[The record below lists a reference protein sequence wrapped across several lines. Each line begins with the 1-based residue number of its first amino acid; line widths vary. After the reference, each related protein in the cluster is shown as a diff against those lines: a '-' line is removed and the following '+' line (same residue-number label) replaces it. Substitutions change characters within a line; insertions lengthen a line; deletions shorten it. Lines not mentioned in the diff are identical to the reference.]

1 MKRVLYFIAVSLI
14 FSCSNESLDES
25 LTNNNPFNITGKI
38 VAPNGIDPISEG
50 KISVVSN
57 NTTVQEFFS
66 DASGNFSFFL
76 NYGNYDLVISKGL
89 FKTES
94 SILLSDNPDS
104 FNYDLGD
111 VSFDQFPNIGVVTGY
126 FDNIESILY
135 DIGLVNPIDGTPLFD
150 IIDGIN
156 FNRNS
161 NKISNHNH
169 GNERIMQNTS
179 KNTGLEPNVDFNFSD
194 LLEDDSLLNE
204 YDILFLNCGLNTD
217 ADTEDSAS
225 LYNFVTNGGILYATD
240 WTYPILEKFNTLS
253 GNEFLTFQQPYKSGQ
268 SLSTEA
274 TILSSEL
281 NDWLSINFD
290 LTIDNTVII
299 DEFLN
304 SWQVVADYNISS
316 VIAWLDGY
324 VEYNDENGEL
334 VGDNKELAFTF
345 LLGDGG
351 VFYSSFHTENDED
364 GFTCVDRVMEY
375 MVFELS
381 TLTQ

>member
-1 MKRVLYFIAVSLI
+1 MKRLLYFIAIFLI
-14 FSCSNESLDES
+14 FSCSNESIDES
-25 LTNNNPFNITGKI
+25 LINSNPFNIFGKI
-38 VAPNGIDPISEG
+38 IAPNGIDPISEG
-50 KISVVSN
+50 KISVISN
-57 NTTVQEFFS
+57 NTIVQEIFS
-66 DASGNFSFFL
+66 DSRGNFSFFL

-94 SILLSDNPDS
+94 SISLSENSDS
-104 FNYDLGD
+104 FNFDLGD
-111 VSFDQFPNIGVVTGY
+111 ISFDQFPSIGVVTGY
-126 FDNIESILY
+126 YDNIESILY

-156 FNRNS
+156 FSRNS
-161 NKISNHNH
+161 NEIYNHNH
-169 GNERIMQNTS
+169 GNHRIIENTS
-179 KNTGLEPNVDFNFSD
+179 KTTDLDPNVDFNFSE
-194 LLEDDSLLNE
+194 LLNNVSLLNQ
-204 YDILFLNCGLNTD
+204 YDVLFLNCGLNTD

-225 LYNFVTNGGILYATD
+225 LYNFVNNGGILYATD

-304 SWQVVADYNISS
+304 AWQVVDDYNTSS
-316 VIAWLDGY
+316 VIAWLEGY

-351 VFYSSFHTENDED
+351 VFYSSFHTENNED
-364 GFTCVDRVMEY
+364 GFSCVDRVMEY
-375 MVFELS
+375 MIFELS
-381 TLTQ
+381 TLSQ

>member
-1 MKRVLYFIAVSLI
+1 MKRLLYFIAIFLI
-14 FSCSNESLDES
+14 FSCSNESIDES
-25 LTNNNPFNITGKI
+25 LINSNPFNIFGKI
-38 VAPNGIDPISEG
+38 IAPNGIDPISEG
-50 KISVVSN
+50 KISVISN
-57 NTTVQEFFS
+57 NTIVQEIFS
-66 DASGNFSFFL
+66 DSRGNFSFFL

-94 SILLSDNPDS
+94 SISLSENSDS
-104 FNYDLGD
+104 FNFDLGD
-111 VSFDQFPNIGVVTGY
+111 ISFDQFPSIGVVTGY
-126 FDNIESILY
+126 YDNIESILY

-156 FNRNS
+156 FSRNS
-161 NKISNHNH
+161 NEIYNHNH
-169 GNERIMQNTS
+169 GNHRIIENTS
-179 KNTGLEPNVDFNFSD
+179 KTTDLDPNVDFNFSE
-194 LLEDDSLLNE
+194 LLNNVSLLNQ
-204 YDILFLNCGLNTD
+204 YDVLFLNCGLNTD
-217 ADTEDSAS
+217 EAETNES
-225 LYNFVTNGGILYATD
+225 LYNFVNNGGILYATD

-304 SWQVVADYNISS
+304 AWQVVDDYNTSS
-316 VIAWLDGY
+316 VIAWLEGY

-351 VFYSSFHTENDED
+351 VFYSSFHTENNED
-364 GFTCVDRVMEY
+364 GFSCVDRVMEY
-375 MVFELS
+375 MIFELS
-381 TLTQ
+381 TLSQ

>member
-1 MKRVLYFIAVSLI
+1 MKRLLYFIAIFLI
-14 FSCSNESLDES
+14 FSCSNESIDES
-25 LTNNNPFNITGKI
+25 LINSNPFNIFGKI
-38 VAPNGIDPISEG
+38 IAPNGIDPISEG
-50 KISVVSN
+50 KISVISN
-57 NTTVQEFFS
+57 NTIVQEIFS
-66 DASGNFSFFL
+66 DSRGNFSFFL

-94 SILLSDNPDS
+94 SISLSENSDS
-104 FNYDLGD
+104 FNFDLGD
-111 VSFDQFPNIGVVTGY
+111 ISFDQFPSIGVVTGY
-126 FDNIESILY
+126 YDNIESILY

-156 FNRNS
+156 FSRNS
-161 NKISNHNH
+161 NEIYNHNH
-169 GNERIMQNTS
+169 GDHRIIKNTS
-179 KNTGLEPNVDFNFSD
+179 KTTGLEPNVDFNFSD
-194 LLEDDSLLNE
+194 LLNNVSLLNQ
-204 YDILFLNCGLNTD
+204 YDVLFLNCGLNTD
-217 ADTEDSAS
+217 EAETNES
-225 LYNFVTNGGILYATD
+225 LYNFVNNGGILYATD
-240 WTYPILEKFNTLS
+240 WTYPFLEKFNVLS
-253 GNEFLTFQQPYKSGQ
+253 GTEYLTFQQPYKSGQ

-304 SWQVVADYNISS
+304 AWQVVDDYNTSS
-316 VIAWLDGY
+316 VIAWLEGY

-351 VFYSSFHTENDED
+351 VFYSSFHTENNED
-364 GFTCVDRVMEY
+364 GFSCVDRVMEY
-375 MVFELS
+375 MIFELS
-381 TLTQ
+381 TLSQ

>member
-1 MKRVLYFIAVSLI
+1 MKRLLYFFGIFLI
-14 FSCSNESLDES
+14 FSCSNESIDENLINS
-25 LTNNNPFNITGKI
+25 NPFNVFGKI
-38 VAPNGIDPISEG
+38 IAPNGIDPISEG
-50 KISVVSN
+50 KISVISN
-57 NTTVQEFFS
+57 NTTVQEVFS
-66 DASGNFSFFL
+66 DSRGNFSFFL

-94 SILLSDNPDS
+94 SISLSENSDS
-104 FNYDLGD
+104 FNFNLGD
-111 VSFDQFPNIGVVTGY
+111 ISFDQFPSIGVVTGY

-156 FNRNS
+156 FSRNS
-161 NKISNHNH
+161 NEIYSHSH
-169 GNERIMQNTS
+169 GDQRIIKNTS
-179 KNTGLEPNVDFNFSD
+179 KTTDLEPNVDFNFSD
-194 LLEDDSLLNE
+194 LLNDVSLLNQ
-204 YDILFLNCGLNTD
+204 YDVLFLNCGLNTD

-225 LYNFVTNGGILYATD
+225 LYNFVNNGGILYATD

-304 SWQVVADYNISS
+304 SWQVVDDYNTSS

-351 VFYSSFHTENDED
+351 VFYSSFHTENNED
-364 GFTCVDRVMEY
+364 GFSCVDRVMEY
-375 MVFELS
+375 MIFELS
-381 TLTQ
+381 TLSQ

>member
-1 MKRVLYFIAVSLI
+1 MKRLLYFIAIFLI
-14 FSCSNESLDES
+14 FSCSNESIDES
-25 LTNNNPFNITGKI
+25 LINSNPFNIFGKI
-38 VAPNGIDPISEG
+38 IAPNGIDPISEG
-50 KISVVSN
+50 KISVISN
-57 NTTVQEFFS
+57 NTIVQEIFS
-66 DASGNFSFFL
+66 DSRGNFSFFL

-94 SILLSDNPDS
+94 SISLSENSDS
-104 FNYDLGD
+104 FNFDLGD
-111 VSFDQFPNIGVVTGY
+111 ISFDQFPSIGVVTGY
-126 FDNIESILY
+126 YDNIESILY

-161 NKISNHNH
+161 NEIYNHNH
-169 GNERIMQNTS
+169 GNHRIIENTS
-179 KNTGLEPNVDFNFSD
+179 KTTDLDPNVDFNFSE
-194 LLEDDSLLNE
+194 LLNNVSLLNQ
-204 YDILFLNCGLNTD
+204 YDVLFLNCGLNTD
-217 ADTEDSAS
+217 EAETNES
-225 LYNFVTNGGILYATD
+225 LYNFVNNGGILYATD
-240 WTYPILEKFNTLS
+240 WTYPFLEKFNVLS
-253 GNEFLTFQQPYKSGQ
+253 GTEYLTFQQPYKSGQ

-304 SWQVVADYNISS
+304 AWQVVDDYNTSS
-316 VIAWLDGY
+316 VIAWLEGY

-351 VFYSSFHTENDED
+351 VFYSSFHTENNED
-364 GFTCVDRVMEY
+364 GFSCVDRVMEY
-375 MVFELS
+375 MIFELS
-381 TLTQ
+381 TLSQ

>member
-1 MKRVLYFIAVSLI
+1 MKKIIYFLTAILI
-14 FSCSNESLDES
+14 ISCSNESIDDSSNSTLFH
-25 LTNNNPFNITGKI
+25 LYGKI
-38 VAPNGIDPISEG
+38 LAPNGVDPISKG
-50 KISVVSN
+50 KISVISN
-57 NTTVQEFFS
+57 QSLVQEFYS
-66 DASGNFSFFL
+66 NSTGEFSFFL
-76 NYGNYDLVISKGL
+76 DYGEYNLTFSKGL

-94 SILLSDNPDS
+94 SILLSDDSDS

-111 VSFDQFPNIGVVTGY
+111 VSFDEFPNIGVVTGY
-126 FDNIESILY
+126 YDNIESILY

-150 IIDGIN
+150 IIDGVN

-161 NKISNHNH
+161 NEISNHNH
-169 GNERIMQNTS
+169 GNERIIQNTS
-179 KNTGLEPNVDFNFSD
+179 KNTDLEPNVDFNFSY
-194 LLEDDSLLNE
+194 LLENVSLLNE

-225 LYNFVTNGGILYATD
+225 LYNFVNNGGILYATD

-290 LTIDNTVII
+290 LTIENTVVI

-304 SWQVVADYNISS
+304 AWQVVESYDVNS

-334 VGDNKELAFTF
+334 VGSNKELAFTYSV
-345 LLGDGG
+345 GDGG
-351 VFYSSFHTENDED
+351 VFYSSFHTENNED
-364 GFTCVDRVMEY
+364 GFSCVDRVMEY

-381 TLTQ
+381 TLSE

>member
-1 MKRVLYFIAVSLI
+1 MKRLLYFFAIFLI
-14 FSCSNESLDES
+14 FSCSNESIDENLINS
-25 LTNNNPFNITGKI
+25 NPFNVFGKI
-38 VAPNGIDPISEG
+38 IAPNGIDPISEG
-50 KISVVSN
+50 KISVILN
-57 NTTVQEFFS
+57 NTTVQEVFS
-66 DASGNFSFFL
+66 DSRGNFSFFL

-94 SILLSDNPDS
+94 SISLSENSDS
-104 FNYDLGD
+104 FNFNLGD
-111 VSFDQFPNIGVVTGY
+111 ISFDQFPSIGVVTGY

-156 FNRNS
+156 FSRNS
-161 NKISNHNH
+161 NEIYSHNH
-169 GNERIMQNTS
+169 GDQKIIKNTS
-179 KNTGLEPNVDFNFSD
+179 KTTDLEPNVDFNFSD
-194 LLEDDSLLNE
+194 LLNDVSLLNQ
-204 YDILFLNCGLNTD
+204 YDVLFLNCGLNTD

-225 LYNFVTNGGILYATD
+225 LYNFVNNGGILYATD

-304 SWQVVADYNISS
+304 SWQVVDDYNNSS

-351 VFYSSFHTENDED
+351 VFYSSFHTENNED
-364 GFTCVDRVMEY
+364 GFSCVDRVMEY
-375 MVFELS
+375 MIFELS
-381 TLTQ
+381 TLSQ

>member
-1 MKRVLYFIAVSLI
+1 MKRLLYFIAIFLI
-14 FSCSNESLDES
+14 FSCSNESIDES
-25 LTNNNPFNITGKI
+25 LINSNPFNIFGKI
-38 VAPNGIDPISEG
+38 IAPNGIDPISEG
-50 KISVVSN
+50 KISVISN
-57 NTTVQEFFS
+57 NTIVQEIFS
-66 DASGNFSFFL
+66 DSRGNFSFFL

-94 SILLSDNPDS
+94 SISLSENSDS
-104 FNYDLGD
+104 FNFDLGD
-111 VSFDQFPNIGVVTGY
+111 ISFDQFPSIGVVTGY
-126 FDNIESILY
+126 YDNIESILY

-156 FNRNS
+156 FSRNS
-161 NKISNHNH
+161 NEIYNHNH
-169 GNERIMQNTS
+169 GNHRIIENTS
-179 KNTGLEPNVDFNFSD
+179 KTTDLDPNVDFNFSE
-194 LLEDDSLLNE
+194 LLNNVSLLNQ
-204 YDILFLNCGLNTD
+204 YDVLFLNCGLNTD
-217 ADTEDSAS
+217 EAETNES
-225 LYNFVTNGGILYATD
+225 LYNFVNNGGILYATD
-240 WTYPILEKFNTLS
+240 WTYPFLEKFNVLS
-253 GNEFLTFQQPYKSGQ
+253 GTEYLTFQQPYKSGQ

-304 SWQVVADYNISS
+304 AWQVVDDYNTSS
-316 VIAWLDGY
+316 VIAWLEGY

-351 VFYSSFHTENDED
+351 VFYSSFHTENNED
-364 GFTCVDRVMEY
+364 GFSCVDRVMEY
-375 MVFELS
+375 MIFELS
-381 TLTQ
+381 TLSQ

>member
-1 MKRVLYFIAVSLI
+1 MKRLLYFIAIFLI
-14 FSCSNESLDES
+14 FSCSNESIDES
-25 LTNNNPFNITGKI
+25 LINPSPFNIFGKI
-38 VAPNGIDPISEG
+38 IAPNGIDPISEG
-50 KISVVSN
+50 KISVISN
-57 NTTVQEFFS
+57 NTIVQEIFS
-66 DASGNFSFFL
+66 DSRGNFSFFL

-94 SILLSDNPDS
+94 SISLSENSDS
-104 FNYDLGD
+104 FNFDLGD
-111 VSFDQFPNIGVVTGY
+111 ISFDQFPSIGVVTGY
-126 FDNIESILY
+126 YDNIESILY

-156 FNRNS
+156 FSRNS
-161 NKISNHNH
+161 NEIYNHNH
-169 GNERIMQNTS
+169 GNHRIIENTS
-179 KNTGLEPNVDFNFSD
+179 KTTDLDPNVDFNFSE
-194 LLEDDSLLNE
+194 LLNNVSLLNQ
-204 YDILFLNCGLNTD
+204 YDVLFLNCGLNTD
-217 ADTEDSAS
+217 EAETNES
-225 LYNFVTNGGILYATD
+225 LYNFVNNGGILYATD
-240 WTYPILEKFNTLS
+240 WTYPFLEKFNVLS
-253 GNEFLTFQQPYKSGQ
+253 GTEYLTFQQPYKSGQ

-304 SWQVVADYNISS
+304 AWQVVDDYNTSS
-316 VIAWLDGY
+316 VIAWLEGY

-351 VFYSSFHTENDED
+351 VFYSSFHTENNED
-364 GFTCVDRVMEY
+364 GFSCVDRVMEY
-375 MVFELS
+375 MIFELS
-381 TLTQ
+381 TLSQ

>member
-1 MKRVLYFIAVSLI
+1 MKRLLYFIVIFLI
-14 FSCSNESLDES
+14 FSCSNESIDES
-25 LTNNNPFNITGKI
+25 LINSNPFNVFGKI
-38 VAPNGIDPISEG
+38 IAPNGIDPISKG
-50 KISVVSN
+50 KVSVISN
-57 NTTVQEFFS
+57 NTIIQEVFS
-66 DASGNFSFFL
+66 DSRGNFSFFL

-94 SILLSDNPDS
+94 SISLSENSDS
-104 FNYDLGD
+104 FNFNLGD
-111 VSFDQFPNIGVVTGY
+111 ISFDQFPSIGVVTGY
-126 FDNIESILY
+126 YDNIESILY

-161 NKISNHNH
+161 NEVYNHNH
-169 GNERIMQNTS
+169 GNHRIIENTS
-179 KNTGLEPNVDFNFSD
+179 KTTDLDPNVDFNFSE
-194 LLEDDSLLNE
+194 LLNNVSLLNQ
-204 YDILFLNCGLNTD
+204 YDVLFLNCGLNTD

-225 LYNFVTNGGILYATD
+225 LYNFVNNGGILYATD
-240 WTYPILEKFNTLS
+240 WTYPILEKFNVLS

-304 SWQVVADYNISS
+304 AWQVVDDYNTSS
-316 VIAWLDGY
+316 VIAWLNGY

-351 VFYSSFHTENDED
+351 VFYSSFHTENNED
-364 GFTCVDRVMEY
+364 GFSCVDRVMEY
-375 MVFELS
+375 MIFELS
-381 TLTQ
+381 TLSQ

>member
-1 MKRVLYFIAVSLI
+1 MKRILYCIAIFLI
-14 FSCSNESLDES
+14 FSCSNESIDES
-25 LTNNNPFNITGKI
+25 LINSNPFNVFGKI
-38 VAPNGIDPISEG
+38 IAPNGIDPISEG
-50 KISVVSN
+50 KISVISN
-57 NTTVQEFFS
+57 NTIVQEIFS
-66 DASGNFSFFL
+66 DSRGNFSFFL

-94 SILLSDNPDS
+94 SISLSENSDS
-104 FNYDLGD
+104 FNFDLGYI
-111 VSFDQFPNIGVVTGY
+111 SFDQFPSIGVVTGY
-126 FDNIESILY
+126 YDNIESILY

-150 IIDGIN
+150 IIDGID

-161 NKISNHNH
+161 NEIYNRNH
-169 GNERIMQNTS
+169 GNHRVIKNTS
-179 KNTGLEPNVDFNFSD
+179 KTTGLEPNVDFNFSD
-194 LLEDDSLLNE
+194 LLNNVSLLNQ
-204 YDILFLNCGLNTD
+204 YDVLFLNCGLNTD
-217 ADTEDSAS
+217 EAETNES
-225 LYNFVTNGGILYATD
+225 LYNFVNNGGILYATD
-240 WTYPILEKFNTLS
+240 WTYPFLEKFNVLS
-253 GNEFLTFQQPYKSGQ
+253 GTEYLTFQQPYKSGQ

-304 SWQVVADYNISS
+304 AWQVVDDYNTSS
-316 VIAWLDGY
+316 VIAWLEGY

-351 VFYSSFHTENDED
+351 VFYSSFHTENNED
-364 GFTCVDRVMEY
+364 GFSCVDRVMEY
-375 MVFELS
+375 MIFELS
-381 TLTQ
+381 SLSQ

>member
-1 MKRVLYFIAVSLI
+1 MKRLLYFIAIFLI
-14 FSCSNESLDES
+14 FSCSNESIDES
-25 LTNNNPFNITGKI
+25 LINSNPFNIFGKI
-38 VAPNGIDPISEG
+38 IAPNGIDPISEG
-50 KISVVSN
+50 KISVISN
-57 NTTVQEFFS
+57 NTIVQEIFS
-66 DASGNFSFFL
+66 DSRGNFSFFL

-94 SILLSDNPDS
+94 SILLSENSDS
-104 FNYDLGD
+104 FNFNLGD
-111 VSFDQFPNIGVVTGY
+111 ISFDQFPSIGVVTGY
-126 FDNIESILY
+126 YDNIESILY

-156 FNRNS
+156 FSRNS
-161 NKISNHNH
+161 NEIYNHNH
-169 GNERIMQNTS
+169 GNHRIIENTS
-179 KNTGLEPNVDFNFSD
+179 KTTDLDPNVDFNFSE
-194 LLEDDSLLNE
+194 LLNNVSLLNQ
-204 YDILFLNCGLNTD
+204 YDVLFLNCGLNTD
-217 ADTEDSAS
+217 EAETNES
-225 LYNFVTNGGILYATD
+225 LYNFVNNGGILYATD
-240 WTYPILEKFNTLS
+240 WTYPFLEKFNVLS
-253 GNEFLTFQQPYKSGQ
+253 GTEYLTFQQPYKSGQ

-304 SWQVVADYNISS
+304 AWQVVDDYNTSS

-351 VFYSSFHTENDED
+351 VFYSSFHTENNED
-364 GFTCVDRVMEY
+364 GFSCVDRVMEY
-375 MVFELS
+375 MIFELS
-381 TLTQ
+381 TLSQ

>member
-1 MKRVLYFIAVSLI
+1 MKRLLYFIAIFLI
-14 FSCSNESLDES
+14 FSCSNESIDES
-25 LTNNNPFNITGKI
+25 LINSNPFNIFGKI
-38 VAPNGIDPISEG
+38 IAPNGIDPISEG
-50 KISVVSN
+50 KISVISN
-57 NTTVQEFFS
+57 NTIVQEIFS
-66 DASGNFSFFL
+66 DSRGNFSFFL

-94 SILLSDNPDS
+94 SISLSENSDS
-104 FNYDLGD
+104 FNFDLGD
-111 VSFDQFPNIGVVTGY
+111 ISFDQFPSIGVVTGY
-126 FDNIESILY
+126 YDNIESILY

-156 FNRNS
+156 FSRNS
-161 NKISNHNH
+161 NEIYNHNH
-169 GNERIMQNTS
+169 GNHRIIENTS
-179 KNTGLEPNVDFNFSD
+179 KTTDLDPNVDFNFSE
-194 LLEDDSLLNE
+194 LLNNVSLLNQ
-204 YDILFLNCGLNTD
+204 YDVLFLNCGLNTD
-217 ADTEDSAS
+217 EAETNES
-225 LYNFVTNGGILYATD
+225 LYNFVNNGGILYATD
-240 WTYPILEKFNTLS
+240 WTYPFLEKFNVLS
-253 GNEFLTFQQPYKSGQ
+253 GTEYLTFQQPYKSGQ

-304 SWQVVADYNISS
+304 AWQVVDDYNTSS

-351 VFYSSFHTENDED
+351 VFYSSFHTENNED
-364 GFTCVDRVMEY
+364 GFSCVDRVMEY
-375 MVFELS
+375 MIFELS
-381 TLTQ
+381 TLSQ

>member
-1 MKRVLYFIAVSLI
+1 MKQLLYFIAIFLI
-14 FSCSNESLDES
+14 FSWSNESVDEGLINS
-25 LTNNNPFNITGKI
+25 NPFNVFGKI
-38 VAPNGIDPISEG
+38 IAPNGIDPISEG
-50 KISVVSN
+50 KISVISN
-57 NTTVQEFFS
+57 NTIVQEIFS
-66 DASGNFSFFL
+66 DSRGNFSFFL

-94 SILLSDNPDS
+94 SISLSENSDS
-104 FNYDLGD
+104 FNFDLGD
-111 VSFDQFPNIGVVTGY
+111 ISFDQFPSIGVVTGY
-126 FDNIESILY
+126 YDNIESILY

-156 FNRNS
+156 FSRNS
-161 NKISNHNH
+161 NEIYNHNH
-169 GNERIMQNTS
+169 GNHRIIENTS
-179 KNTGLEPNVDFNFSD
+179 KTTDLDPNVDFNFSE
-194 LLEDDSLLNE
+194 LLNNVSLLNQ
-204 YDILFLNCGLNTD
+204 YDVLFLNCGLNTD
-217 ADTEDSAS
+217 EAETNES
-225 LYNFVTNGGILYATD
+225 LYNFVNNGGILYATD
-240 WTYPILEKFNTLS
+240 WTYPFLEKFNVLS
-253 GNEFLTFQQPYKSGQ
+253 GTEYLTFQQPYKSGQ

-304 SWQVVADYNISS
+304 AWQVVDDYNTSS
-316 VIAWLDGY
+316 VVAWLEGY

-351 VFYSSFHTENDED
+351 VFYSSFHTENNED
-364 GFTCVDRVMEY
+364 GFSCVDRVMEY
-375 MVFELS
+375 MIFELS
-381 TLTQ
+381 TLSQ

>member
-1 MKRVLYFIAVSLI
+1 MKRILYFIAIFLI
-14 FSCSNESLDES
+14 FSCSNESIDES
-25 LTNNNPFNITGKI
+25 LINSNPFNVFGKI
-38 VAPNGIDPISEG
+38 IAPNGIDPISEG
-50 KISVVSN
+50 KISVISN
-57 NTTVQEFFS
+57 NTIVQEIFS
-66 DASGNFSFFL
+66 DSRGNFSFFL

-94 SILLSDNPDS
+94 SISLSENSDS
-104 FNYDLGD
+104 FNFNLGD
-111 VSFDQFPNIGVVTGY
+111 ILFDQFPSIGVVTGY
-126 FDNIESILY
+126 YDNIESILY

-161 NKISNHNH
+161 NELYNHNH
-169 GNERIMQNTS
+169 GNHRIIENTS
-179 KNTGLEPNVDFNFSD
+179 KTTDLDPNVDFNFSE
-194 LLEDDSLLNE
+194 LLNNVSLLNQ
-204 YDILFLNCGLNTD
+204 YDVLFLNCGLNTD

-225 LYNFVTNGGILYATD
+225 LYNFVNNGGILYATD
-240 WTYPILEKFNTLS
+240 WTYPVLEKFNTLS

-304 SWQVVADYNISS
+304 AWQVVDNYNTSS
-316 VIAWLDGY
+316 VIAWLNGY

-351 VFYSSFHTENDED
+351 VFYSSFHTENNED